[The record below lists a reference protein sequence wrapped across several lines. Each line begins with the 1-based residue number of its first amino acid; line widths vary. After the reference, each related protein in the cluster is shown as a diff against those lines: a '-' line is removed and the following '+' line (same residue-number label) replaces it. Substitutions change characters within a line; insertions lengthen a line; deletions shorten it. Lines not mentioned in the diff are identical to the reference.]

1 MKQEHIHKE
10 EIAEHNN
17 RYVHKIVR
25 NQYRS
30 QQAFRIIQQI
40 PDFSSEGCFPS
51 SMALKSEGDNEKNAI
66 SEAEAKP
73 EASKSTPA
81 KTMAII
87 AEIEGA
93 CTVIPLKISAN
104 WHK

>member
-40 PDFSSEGCFPS
+40 LDFLIRRVFPFFN
-51 SMALKSEGDNEKNAI
+51 GTQI
-66 SEAEAKP
+66 
-73 EASKSTPA
+73 
-81 KTMAII
+81 
-87 AEIEGA
+87 GGR
-93 CTVIPLKISAN
+93 
-104 WHK
+104 